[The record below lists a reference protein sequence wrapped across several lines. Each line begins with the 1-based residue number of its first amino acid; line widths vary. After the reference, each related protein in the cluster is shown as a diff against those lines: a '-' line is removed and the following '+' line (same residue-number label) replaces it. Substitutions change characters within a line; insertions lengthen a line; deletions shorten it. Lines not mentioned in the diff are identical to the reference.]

1 MINIALLGFGYWGKN
16 LARNI
21 NNSPDCNLM
30 YICEPIDD
38 LSSQCKKHYP
48 HVKVLANYEKILDDP
63 KIDAVVIATPVSTHY
78 ELARA
83 SLEKN
88 KHVLVEKPLTENSK
102 TAHELC
108 DLSKKKN
115 KILMVDH
122 TFLYTG
128 AIEKIKELVEK
139 KEIGALQYID
149 SSRIN
154 LGLFQ
159 RDVNVIWDL
168 APHDLS
174 ICLHLFDKM
183 PKSVQATGISHL
195 NNNMENIAYMTLNYH
210 EDFIAHF
217 NFSWISP
224 VKVRKMMIGGNKK
237 MIVYDD
243 VEPTEK
249 VKVYDS
255 GITAPSSDNIDN
267 FNIDYRTGD
276 ISVPKVSIHE
286 ALSKMIND
294 FVESINQNKD
304 PLSNSKLGYEVVKI
318 IEASERSLK
327 NNGAEEML

>member
-1 MINIALLGFGYWGKN
+1 MIKIGLLGFGYWGKN

-21 NNSPDCNLM
+21 NSSPNCELI
-30 YICEPIDD
+30 YICEPNKE
-38 LSSQCKKHYP
+38 LAQQCNNNYP
-48 HVKVLANYEKILDDP
+48 HVNVVENYEKIINDET
-63 KIDAVVIATPVSTHY
+63 IDAVVIATPVSSHF
-78 ELARA
+78 ELAKA
-83 SLEKN
+83 SLESN
-88 KHVLVEKPLTENSK
+88 KHVLVEKPMTSSSETALELCQIAEARSK
-102 TAHELC
+102 T
-108 DLSKKKN
+108 
-115 KILMVDH
+115 LMVDH

-128 AIEKIKELVEK
+128 AIEKIKELVDSN
-139 KEIGALQYID
+139 EIGKLQYID

-174 ICLHLFDKM
+174 ICLHLFNKM

-224 VKVRKMMIGGNKK
+224 VKIRKMMIGGDSK

-249 VKVYDS
+249 VKIYDS
-255 GITAPSSDNIDN
+255 GITAKNPDQINNLI
-267 FNIDYRTGD
+267 IDYRAGD
-276 ISVPKVSIHE
+276 IHVPKISIDE

-294 FVESINQNKD
+294 FVSSIEFKHA
-304 PLSNSKLGYEVVKI
+304 PLSDSNLGYKVVKI
-318 IEASERSLK
+318 IESSEISLK
-327 NNGAEEML
+327 NNGAEEIL